1 MNHVHSSPI
10 TLKNTKTFFNWQYT
24 LKGALLV
31 KKLWPIMAGME
42 I

>member
-1 MNHVHSSPI
+1 M
-10 TLKNTKTFFNWQYT
+10 LKNTETFFDWQYT

-31 KKLWPIMAGME
+31 KKLWPIVVGME